1 MLKHNLHFK
10 DSDSHLKGWQEAV
23 FSVYNIKKWVDFL
36 VNVCGWQIAHQAYAD
51 KSLNTLWQLNNKANI
66 EETLLVI
73 PGDSQGFLR
82 LVKFHNVEQEQIR
95 SGAQIWDS
103 GGIFDVN
110 TRVKDMETMYRNFQ
124 NEGWNGFTDPHRFTF
139 GEFDVAEALLKG
151 PDGVTIAIMQR
162 FHPPLEGF
170 EFEKTSR
177 FFNSTTICKNYKKTL
192 SFFTD
197 ILGFKLYFESAG
209 DKRSNGNNV
218 IGIPPNINGDITA
231 PVCVIHPEGKNSG
244 SIELL
249 ETKELKGKDCSKLAQ
264 PPNLGI
270 LMLRF
275 PVKNAAVYAKQI
287 VEKGGKLNTPIQT
300 LEIKPYGKV
309 NAFSIRT
316 PDGVWLEFIELLKEQ
331 HNV

>member
-1 MLKHNLHFK
+1 MFKHNLDFK
-10 DSDSHLKGWQEAV
+10 NSDSPLKGFQEVV
-23 FSVYNIKKWVDFL
+23 FSVYNIEKWEAFL
-36 VNVCGWQIAHQAYAD
+36 KNICGWEVVYKNNANKD
-51 KSLNTLWQLNNKANI
+51 LNTLWLLNDGVKI
-66 EETLLVI
+66 EEILLI
-73 PGDSQGFLR
+73 NPGDTDGFLR

-110 TRVKDMETMYRNFQ
+110 TRVKDIDIIYRNFQ

-139 GEFDVAEALLKG
+139 GEFDVSEVLLKG
-151 PDGVTIAIMQR
+151 PDGITIATMQR

-177 FFNSTTICKNYKKTL
+177 FFNSTTICKNYKKSL

-197 ILGFKLYFESAG
+197 ILGFKLYFESSG
-209 DKRSNGNNV
+209 DKRENGHNV
-218 IGIPPNINGDITA
+218 IGIPPNINGGITA
-231 PVCVIHPEGKNSG
+231 PVCIIHPEGKNYG

-249 ETKELKGKDCSKLAQ
+249 ETKELKGKDCSHLAQ

-275 PVKNAAVYAKQI
+275 PVKNTAAYAKQI
-287 VEKGGKLNTPIQT
+287 VEKGGKLNTPVQT
-300 LEIKPYGKV
+300 LEMKPYGKV

-316 PDGVWLEFIELLKEQ
+316 PDGVWLEFIELIKK
-331 HNV
+331 

>member
-10 DSDSHLKGWQEAV
+10 NSDSNLKGFQEVV
-23 FSVYNIKKWVDFL
+23 FSVYNIEKWEAFL
-36 VNVCGWQIAHQAYAD
+36 KNICGWKVVYKNTAD
-51 KSLNTLWQLNNKANI
+51 KNLNTLWHLNEDVKI
-66 EETLLVI
+66 EEILLI
-73 PGDSQGFLR
+73 NPGDTDGFLR
-82 LVKFHNVEQEQIR
+82 LVKFHNVAQEQIR

-139 GEFDVAEALLKG
+139 GKFDVAEVLLKG

-162 FHPPLEGF
+162 FYPPLEGF

-197 ILGFKLYFESAG
+197 ILGFKFYFESPG
-209 DKRSNGNNV
+209 DKRENGNNV
-218 IGIPPNINGDITA
+218 IGIPPNINGGITA
-231 PVCVIHPEGKNSG
+231 PVCVIHPEGKNFG

-249 ETKELKGKDCSKLAQ
+249 ETKELKGKDCSHLAK

-275 PVKNAAVYAKQI
+275 PVKDAETYAKKI
-287 VEKGGKLNTPIQT
+287 VEKGGELNTEVQV
-300 LEIKPYGKV
+300 LEINPYGKIK
-309 NAFSIRT
+309 AFSIRT
-316 PDGVWLEFIELLKEQ
+316 PDGVWLEFLEIID
-331 HNV
+331 